1 MRQFCGWTSLA
12 VAFAVAGVAVGQENP
27 DPRWRVT
34 ISPYVWAKFMEGK
47 LQGAGLS
54 SPIHVPF
61 SEAFEKVEGVFMGE
75 VSVDGARWGGYV
87 DYQGTDSRDERRV
100 MGLPLEADI
109 RLRSLTG
116 AVYYVAHDEEL
127 GGRTVHGAPRL
138 FRIRPLAGARWSR
151 ARADLAVPGL
161 IEVGKQA
168 EWTDIIVGVRTDADL
183 NPRWKLTGHLDV
195 GGFDPGDRFSLNA
208 HALSHGATD
217 TTGAAARGLCS
228 ALSGVRAGRFH
239 RRPLRLEHDGT
250 RADGR
255 GFDHVLNSEGQVMM
269 KVRGVKA
276 MVGIAARMAAAGMT

>member
-1 MRQFCGWTSLA
+1 MRQVCGWTSLA
-12 VAFAVAGVAVGQENP
+12 VALAVAGVALGQENP

-34 ISPYVWAKFMEGK
+34 ISPYVWAKSMEGK

-61 SEAFEKVEGVFMGE
+61 SEAFDKVEGVFMGE

-183 NPRWKLTGHLDV
+183 NARWKLTGHLDV

-208 HALSHGATD
+208 HASLGYRTAVLTRPALLRVGYAVLFQEYEQGDFTGDRFVWNVTGHGPTA
-217 TTGAAARGLCS
+217 
-228 ALSGVRAGRFH
+228 GVSITF
-239 RRPLRLEHDGT
+239 
-250 RADGR
+250 
-255 GFDHVLNSEGQVMM
+255 
-269 KVRGVKA
+269 
-276 MVGIAARMAAAGMT
+276 